1 MVGSIIPLMP
11 HRITLLLLGLLAAA
25 PSASAGFK
33 LAAMSLPPELAQSER
48 LPVHGRQGWK
58 RLETLR
64 FGEFTVRDVQRS
76 LTKGSSLQILMYE
89 GAKARQSYGFTVAD
103 RTGDAWRGEAETNV
117 RRRAL
122 DVGLEIEL
130 RNKSGFGARLRPAAR
145 PDEAWLL
152 KLEETRER
160 PLQGSLSAGTRTV
173 AVRGINRLAGT
184 FFVSGETTGYVFELA
199 GRPVAAVEVI
209 NDGAVWFSPGLPEDY
224 RGAVTAAIS
233 SLLLF
238 EELRKTLPE

>member
-1 MVGSIIPLMP
+1 MSQ
-11 HRITLLLLGLLAAA
+11 RITLLLLGLLTLA

-33 LAAMSLPPELAQSER
+33 LAAMSLPPELAAAER
-48 LPVHGRQGWK
+48 LPVQGRQGWK

-64 FGEFTVRDVQRS
+64 FGEFTVRDVRRS
-76 LTKGSSLQILMYE
+76 LTKGSSLQILLYE
-89 GAKARQSYGFTVAD
+89 GAKARQSYGFALAD
-103 RTGDAWRGEAETNV
+103 RTGEAWRGEAETNV

-130 RNKSGFGARLRPAAR
+130 RNKSGFGARLQSTAR
-145 PDEAWLL
+145 PEEVWML
-152 KLEETRER
+152 KLEETRDR
-160 PLQGSLSAGTRTV
+160 PLQGSLSAGARLV
-173 AVRGINRLAGT
+173 VVRGINRLAGT

-209 NDGAVWFSPGLPEDY
+209 NDGAVWLSPGLPEDY
-224 RGAVTAAIS
+224 RGPVTAAIS